1 MSIWTSNCIIL
12 KSTSYIC
19 CRYTCKVYS
28 QFKPLGRG
36 EGAQQM
42 FLLGGLAPRSNPL
55 PFYTPFFMKKVP
67 LFYTLF
73 RTLHPSLNFIDITL
87 SLFLPWRHLGNYES
101 PPSCALSRN
110 TQAAYFNYWG
120 KYKDLLNIY
129 NGKHISCLIHV
140 VLSVTLGGQTSGWKK
155 KQGFKWNFK

>member
-1 MSIWTSNCIIL
+1 MSISTSNCIIL
-12 KSTSYIC
+12 KSTLYKLYVVGILVKCILSLN
-19 CRYTCKVYS
+19 
-28 QFKPLGRG
+28 PWGEG

-42 FLLGGLAPRSNPL
+42 FLQGGLAPRSNPL

-110 TQAAYFNYWG
+110 TQAAYFN
-120 KYKDLLNIY
+120 
-129 NGKHISCLIHV
+129 
-140 VLSVTLGGQTSGWKK
+140 
-155 KQGFKWNFK
+155 